1 MIARYFPAI
10 LTSAR
15 YSNKRIFILMSV
27 LIASLI
33 VDTSLSR
40 ISNLGINQLSNA
52 TTNLAAFV
60 VIGVLYVIGQYVIL
74 GWIGQKNTDGTISH
88 GSSFDVIT
96 ATVTI
101 VQYILT
107 AILILIIFQILTG
120 SYYSTLLLI
129 ISTGISYTLGFA

>member
-27 LIASLI
+27 LIVSLI

-60 VIGVLYVIGQYVIL
+60 VIGVVYVIGQYVIL

-88 GSSFDVIT
+88 GSSF
-96 ATVTI
+96 AG
-101 VQYILT
+101 
-107 AILILIIFQILTG
+107 AIEIAFAVLNNHD
-120 SYYSTLLLI
+120 
-129 ISTGISYTLGFA
+129 STGILKI